1 MLEFKTKKK
10 ASILALCMFSGIVLP
25 ATGFSQEQHFLTK
38 APADPV
44 QVPPVTTTR
53 EASYFQEPAPQ
64 TSSESSARNY
74 HIADDEA
81 SKILAQSDS
90 LAAPESVIKPYLA
103 RMVMAAKNY
112 TPQIKEALNDHA
124 AAEADVDQAKGARLP
139 QISVGLQ
146 SNPKQ
151 FGSGQRLEKRDMT
164 NGVSI
169 NATTPVFDWGYNSKN
184 IQSKEYTA
192 KATEAYYHAEYED
205 TSYQVCSDLAELAK
219 QRLLLQL
226 SGAYVQRMSHLV
238 AMIRDISNMDS
249 GRVSELTQAQARLLQ
264 AQAGKD
270 AAESK
275 VHDAEIALR
284 KLTGFTSY
292 NDLPSQPAWNIHLD
306 APSKLL
312 RAIGHHPTIIQAKNQ
327 ALSAYEQASAVK
339 AGNRPKLNW
348 VVNKTIPI
356 NSGAYEESW
365 QTYLNVSW
373 GIYQGGSA
381 NAQEKAAALRA
392 ESAQQKVEEE
402 KIDLSSKVRTA
413 IHNTNTY
420 LDQAAQYHNL
430 VKATDRVRRD
440 FFEQWRQLS
449 TRQLLDVLTAESDYY
464 NNQVNEVTSRFNAYS
479 SMFTSYANA
488 GVLTQWLGVN

>member
-1 MLEFKTKKK
+1 MMGLKYKKK
-10 ASILALCMFSGIVLP
+10 ARVLTVIMLSCAGLP
-25 ATGFSQEQHFLTK
+25 VAGYSQSQHFLQHKSDQPDTV
-38 APADPV
+38 PAAAT
-44 QVPPVTTTR
+44 QAET
-53 EASYFQEPAPQ
+53 ASLQPNS
-64 TSSESSARNY
+64 TSSVNPGSMY
-74 HIADDEA
+74 HIADDQA
-81 SKILAQSDS
+81 SKILAQSDL
-90 LAAPESVIKPYLA
+90 LAAPEQEIKSYLA
-103 RMVMAAKNY
+103 KMALAAKNY
-112 TPQIKEALNDHA
+112 TPQIREALTNHE
-124 AAEADVDQAKGARLP
+124 AAEADVDQAEGARLP
-139 QISVGLQ
+139 QISVGVQ

-151 FGSGQRLEKRDMT
+151 FGSGQRIDKRDMT

-192 KATEAYYHAEYED
+192 KATEAYYHAQFED
-205 TSYQVCSDLAELAK
+205 TSYQVCSELAELAK

-238 AMIRDISNMDS
+238 NMIRDISDMDA

-275 VHDAEIALR
+275 VDDAEIALR
-284 KLTGFTSY
+284 KLTGYTSY
-292 NDLPSQPAWNIHLD
+292 KSLPAEPAWNIHID
-306 APSKLL
+306 NPNSLL

-327 ALSAYEQASAVK
+327 ALSAFEQAKAVK
-339 AGNRPKLNW
+339 AGNLPKLNW

-356 NSGAYEESW
+356 NNGAYEESW

-373 GIYQGGSA
+373 GIYQGGA
-381 NAQEKAAALRA
+381 ATAQEKAAALRA
-392 ESAQQKVEEE
+392 EAAEQQIDEQ

-464 NNQVNEVTSRFNAYS
+464 NNQVNEVSSRFSAYN

-488 GVLTQWLGVN
+488 GMLNEWLGVNE